1 LRSRDLCRAAWVPD
15 IMASAVTPRPDA
27 DQSAA
32 GEAIRVDT
40 SSLGKDAV
48 GWWASPEP
56 RTWPE
61 VKWDYDRAEF
71 LADGAVHALGVTLSV
86 AGVLSLVV
94 QASGRSPLAQTAA
107 VLIYGA
113 GLLTVL
119 CLSATYNLWP
129 VSSAKWLLRRFDHA
143 AIYLLIASTY
153 TPFLI
158 HVTDPACSQLLV
170 GIWTTA
176 CAGMVLKL
184 ACPGR
189 FDRLAI
195 LLYLGL
201 GWSGLIVYERV
212 VASLPPAT
220 VWLLAV
226 GGVLYSAGVIFHLW
240 ETLRFHNAI
249 WHAFVLAAAA
259 CHFCAVCSLSG

>member
-1 LRSRDLCRAAWVPD
+1 
-15 IMASAVTPRPDA
+15 MK
-27 DQSAA
+27 
-32 GEAIRVDT
+32 G
-40 SSLGKDAV
+40 
-48 GWWASPEP
+48 
-56 RTWPE
+56 
-61 VKWDYDRAEF
+61 DYDRAEVI
-71 LADGAVHALGVTLSV
+71 ADGIVHALGIALGV
-86 AGVLSLVV
+86 AGVLSLLVHV
-94 QASGRSPLAQTAA
+94 AAHAPAQITAA
-107 VLIYGA
+107 LIYGT

-129 VSSAKWLLRRFDHA
+129 ISPAKWVLRRFDHA

-176 CAGMVLKL
+176 CAGVVLKL

-189 FDRLAI
+189 FDRLAM

-201 GWSGLIVYERV
+201 GWSGLIAYERV

-226 GGVLYSAGVIFHLW
+226 GVSCTPQA
-240 ETLRFHNAI
+240 
-249 WHAFVLAAAA
+249 
-259 CHFCAVCSLSG
+259 

>member
-1 LRSRDLCRAAWVPD
+1 
-15 IMASAVTPRPDA
+15 M
-27 DQSAA
+27 
-32 GEAIRVDT
+32 
-40 SSLGKDAV
+40 K
-48 GWWASPEP
+48 WA
-56 RTWPE
+56 
-61 VKWDYDRAEF
+61 YDRAEVI
-71 LADGAVHALGVTLSV
+71 ADGIVHALGVALGL
-86 AGVLSLVV
+86 AGVSILLVRVANV
-94 QASGRSPLAQTAA
+94 QAPAQITAG
-107 VLIYGA
+107 LIYGT

-129 VSSAKWLLRRFDHA
+129 ISPTKWMLRRLDHA

-176 CAGMVLKL
+176 CAGVVLKL

-201 GWSGLIVYERV
+201 GWSGLIAYERV

-220 VWLLAV
+220 IWLLAV

-259 CHFCAVCSLSG
+259 CHFCAVRSLSG